1 MNRKEIKD
9 FLETLHFH
17 GYIDH
22 DITKLDNLIDDYFPK
37 QLQQADVIGTLPLYK
52 IEGLIKALTDIKDWD
67 DDLEDEWEDQGY
79 RAKAALNEWTA

>member
-22 DITKLDNLIDDYFPK
+22 DITKLDNLIDDYYPE
-37 QLQQADVIGTLPLYK
+37 QLPQADVIKSVCIECDNEGGTHGVNGWQK
-52 IEGLIKALTDIKDWD
+52 CSKGCK
-67 DDLEDEWEDQGY
+67 
-79 RAKAALNEWTA
+79 

>member
-22 DITKLDNLIDDYFPK
+22 DITKLDNLIDDYYPN
-37 QLQQADVIGTLPLYK
+37 QLQQADVSGSLPQKLQEIIDNHREDGYW
-52 IEGLIKALTDIKDWD
+52 IKGELRKLLSGNDH
-67 DDLEDEWEDQGY
+67 
-79 RAKAALNEWTA
+79 